1 MGDNKKDEVVDHF
14 DTYEEY
20 LDTFVDTDDLRYL
33 GEAEIARIIVELGYR
48 LHIAKLSPSQ
58 PIKPQLGAE
67 LALISVEFWDTTHP
81 ATPPPTP

>member
-48 LHIAKLSPSQ
+48 LHI
-58 PIKPQLGAE
+58 
-67 LALISVEFWDTTHP
+67 
-81 ATPPPTP
+81 